1 MGWQICHSNPQ
12 IKGYLMRILVTG
24 ATGFVGYHVI
34 HALLAKGN
42 VDIIATAI
50 DGDTAKIKDWYDRVT
65 FIPFSIDEKTIE
77 ATDNL
82 FAFFKCPDAIIH
94 LTWEGLPNYMQLFHF
109 ERVLPR
115 QFMFLKKLI
124 EQGLQNVNVMGT
136 CLEYGLREGK
146 LSEAMYPKPNTAYG
160 LAKDTLRRQLEILRG
175 QLDFDLKWIRLFYLY
190 GVGQNPNSLIS
201 QLDRAIERGDETF
214 NMSGGEQQRDYL
226 SIERAAGYIAN
237 ITIQNKI
244 TGIINC
250 CSGKPT
256 TVNELVEKRIQERK
270 ATIILNR
277 GVYPYLDFE
286 PFAFWGDNTKLKAI
300 V

>member
-1 MGWQICHSNPQ
+1 
-12 IKGYLMRILVTG
+12 MRVLVTG

-42 VDIIATAI
+42 IEIIATAI
-50 DGDTAKIKDWYDRVT
+50 DGDNAQTKDWYNEVT
-65 FIPFSIDEKTIE
+65 FIPFSIDEQTIE
-77 ATDNL
+77 GTENL
-82 FAFFKCPDAIIH
+82 FSFFKCPDTIIH
-94 LTWEGLPNYMQLFHF
+94 LAWEGLPNYMQLFHF

-124 EQGLQNVNVMGT
+124 QQGVKNINVMGT
-136 CLEYGLREGK
+136 CLEYGMREGK
-146 LSEAMYPKPNTAYG
+146 LGESMQPKPNTAYG

-190 GVGQNPNSLIS
+190 GAGQNPNSLIA
-201 QLDRAIERGDETF
+201 QLDKAIDRGDTIF

-226 SIERAAGYIAN
+226 SIERAAGYIAA

-250 CSGKPT
+250 CSGKPI
-256 TVNELVEKRIQERK
+256 TVNELVENRIKERK
-270 ATIILNR
+270 TSIQLNR